1 MREKA
6 ERQRQSESGVSESTH
21 GAMPPTQRKTWRRRA
36 EISISLRLLHPNQ
49 TVAHRKV
56 GHAGLLSDVDR
67 EKDDVADAGG
77 AHPADVE
84 DAALLHPVR
93 NERADDREDAG
104 CPERKVL
111 VRGWLREDDLCELAE
126 HVRRSRQKHAL
137 RDVERSELADDGWA
151 EEGERVCGRA
161 RESVLSCAAP
171 YMRKR
176 AHKAGRQCQCR

>member
-21 GAMPPTQRKTWRRRA
+21 GAMPPTQRKTWRRR
-36 EISISLRLLHPNQ
+36 EGISISLRLPHPDQ

-56 GHAGLLSDVDR
+56 GHAGLLSDVNR

-77 AHPADVE
+77 AHPPDVE
-84 DAALLHPVR
+84 DAALPHPVR

-104 CPERKVL
+104 CPERKAL
-111 VRGWLREDDLCELAE
+111 GHGWLRGEDRYGLAE

-137 RDVERSELADDGWA
+137 RDVERSELADNGRA
-151 EEGERVCGRA
+151 EEGERVCGGARKSALRRA
-161 RESVLSCAAP
+161 AHAEESLQSGQAMP
-171 YMRKR
+171 M
-176 AHKAGRQCQCR
+176 